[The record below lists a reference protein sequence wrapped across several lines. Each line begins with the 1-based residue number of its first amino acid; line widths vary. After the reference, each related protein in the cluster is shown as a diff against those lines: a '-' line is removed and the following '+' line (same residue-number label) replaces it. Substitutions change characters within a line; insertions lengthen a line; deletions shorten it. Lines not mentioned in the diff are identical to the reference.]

1 MSKLFPWQQV
11 MWQQLTANN
20 QFAHAYLFYGNQG
33 IGKRQFIEH
42 FAAFLLCQKPQ
53 QQACG
58 VCASCRLL
66 AAQTHP
72 DFFHLA
78 PEEEGKSIVIGQ
90 VRELV
95 ADLAQ
100 TAQQGGHQV
109 VIVEPAEAMTIG
121 ASNAL
126 LKNLEEPSGS
136 TVFLLVSD
144 QISFLLP
151 TIKSRCVLQKCTV
164 PDSQQAFEW
173 LEATKPDVQEKDL
186 HAVLAL
192 AGGSPL
198 KALSLLEQGALAH
211 YELVVDGVKKF
222 FKQQTTASDLALAWA
237 KIPQEWLINWF
248 ADWTQAILRYKLTQD
263 MPLLENNSMFPVIK
277 YLAEKTQL
285 EPLIEVQNWLLDHR
299 QKVLKRVPLRADL
312 LFESLLYRWLGLLP
326 RKN

>member
-1 MSKLFPWQQV
+1 MSELFPWQQS
-11 MWQQLTANN
+11 MWQQLTANS
-20 QFAHAYLFYGNQG
+20 QFAHAYLFYGHQG
-33 IGKRQFIEH
+33 IGKRQFVEC
-42 FAAFLLCQKPQ
+42 FAALLLCQKPQ
-53 QQACG
+53 QKACG
-58 VCASCRLL
+58 HCSSCRLL

-95 ADLAQ
+95 ADIAQ
-100 TAQQGGHQV
+100 TAQQGGRQV
-109 VIVEPAEAMTIG
+109 VIVEPTEAMTLG

-151 TIKSRCVLQKCTV
+151 TIKSRCVLQKCTM
-164 PDSQQAFEW
+164 PNNQQALDW
-173 LEATKPDVQEKDL
+173 LKSAKPDIQDNDL
-186 HAVLAL
+186 QAALAL
-192 AGGSPL
+192 AGNSPL
-198 KALSLLEQGALAH
+198 KALSLLELDVLAQ
-211 YELVVDGVKKF
+211 YERVVEGVKKL
-222 FKQQTTASDLALAWA
+222 FKQQVTASDLALAWA

-248 ADWTQAILRYKLTQD
+248 ADWTQAILRFKLTQD
-263 MPLLENNSMFPVIK
+263 MPLLETNSMFPVIK

-312 LFESLLYRWLGLLP
+312 LFEGLLYRWLGLLA